1 MPLPNN
7 FSNRRRY
14 DFTRHSHIA
23 NAIKRIAPEIDL
35 LDIDQDEDLREEC
48 DLDSMDF
55 LNLLADLKQQTN
67 ISIPES
73 DYPKVRSYNQL
84 LAYLRNHVE

>member
-1 MPLPNN
+1 MTSLDM
-7 FSNRRRY
+7 SI
-14 DFTRHSHIA
+14 HIA

-35 LDIDQDEDLREEC
+35 LDIDPDEDLREEC

-55 LNLLADLKQQTN
+55 LNLLADLKQQTS

-84 LAYLRNHVE
+84 LAYLRNHAK

>member
-1 MPLPNN
+1 MTSLDIP
-7 FSNRRRY
+7 
-14 DFTRHSHIA
+14 THIA

-55 LNLLADLKQQTN
+55 LNLLADLKQQTS

>member
-1 MPLPNN
+1 MMVKDTAN
-7 FSNRRRY
+7 Y
-14 DFTRHSHIA
+14 IA
-23 NAIKRIAPEIDL
+23 SALKRIAPEIDVTE
-35 LDIDQDEDLREEC
+35 IDPEEDLRDEC

-55 LNLLADLKQQTN
+55 LNLLTEIKQQSD

-84 LAYLRNHVE
+84 LSYLQAHNQ

>member
-1 MPLPNN
+1 MTSLDIP
-7 FSNRRRY
+7 
-14 DFTRHSHIA
+14 THIA
-23 NAIKRIAPEIDL
+23 NSIKRIAPEIDL

-84 LAYLRNHVE
+84 LAYLRKHVE